1 MFDRWLD
8 EFNIEVVTTNTVTCN
23 LARRIQA
30 SPRRIKRTE
39 AKSSVARNWQ
49 SPKNF

>member
-8 EFNIEVVTTNTVTCN
+8 EFNIEVGTTNTVACN
-23 LARRIQA
+23 LARRMQA

-39 AKSSVARNWQ
+39 AKCSAARNKQ